1 MAEITLP
8 AGTTGVSE
16 NTGYTYINTLKS
28 DDPTNGQVLSILY
41 TTLQSQLRPVWSIK
55 TTTYVAPTKAMI
67 YYPYGTGPDISGFDP
82 QNRESWRD

>member
-8 AGTTGVSE
+8 SGTTGVSE
-16 NTGYTYINTLKS
+16 NIERTYINTLKS
-28 DDPTNGQVLSILY
+28 DDPANGQILSILY

-55 TTTYVAPTKAMI
+55 TVNYIAPTKAMI
-67 YYPYGTGPDISGFDP
+67 HYPYGTGPDIASFDP